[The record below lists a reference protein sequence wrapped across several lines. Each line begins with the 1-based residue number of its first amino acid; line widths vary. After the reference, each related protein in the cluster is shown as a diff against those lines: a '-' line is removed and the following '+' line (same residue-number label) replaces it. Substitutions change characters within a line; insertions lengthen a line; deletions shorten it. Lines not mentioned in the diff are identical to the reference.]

1 MLKIESLKILRD
13 DKLLSYDMNIEVGE
27 RVTLQGV
34 SGVGKTTLLL
44 CLAGFVNAESGSVSF
59 NGESLL
65 QLAADQR
72 PVAMLFQE
80 HNLFEHLSVIKNLTL
95 TLQAVSSEVIHA
107 EAEHLGVSELLHKM
121 PAQLSGGQRQ
131 RVALLR
137 SLLRPEPI
145 VLLDE
150 PFAELD
156 AKTRELAA
164 DWVQDKVEQA
174 GKTLLLVTHQDE
186 DVVRLSQRNIIITG

>member
-72 PVAMLFQE
+72 PVVMLFQE

-95 TLQAVSSEVIHA
+95 TLQAVSSEVIYA

-137 SLLRPEPI
+137 TLLRPEPI

>member
-1 MLKIESLKILRD
+1 MLKIEALKVRRD
-13 DKLLSYDMNIEVGE
+13 HKLLAYDMTIAPGE
-27 RVTLQGV
+27 RVTLQGE

-44 CLAGFVNAESGSVSF
+44 CLAGFVEAESGAVSF
-59 NGESLL
+59 NDEPLL
-65 QLAADQR
+65 TLPADRR

-80 HNLFEHLSVIKNLTL
+80 HNLFEHLSVIRNLTL
-95 TLQAVSSEVIHA
+95 ALQGVD
-107 EAEHLGVSELLHKM
+107 EALILTEAGRLGVDELLEKM

-137 SLLRPEPI
+137 TLLRPEPV

-164 DWVQDKVEQA
+164 DWVQEKVEA
-174 GKTLLLVTHQDE
+174 SGKTLILVTHQDE
-186 DVVRLSQRNIIITG
+186 DVARLSQRNIIITG

>member
-1 MLKIESLKILRD
+1 MLKVESLKVRRD
-13 DKLLSYDMNIEVGE
+13 HKLLAYDMAIAPGE
-27 RVTLQGV
+27 RVTLQGE

-44 CLAGFVNAESGSVSF
+44 CLAGFVAAESGAVSF
-59 NGESLL
+59 DGEPLL
-65 QLAADQR
+65 GLPADKR

-80 HNLFEHLSVIKNLTL
+80 HNLFEHLSVIRNLTL
-95 TLQAVSSEVIHA
+95 ALQGTDEVLIRA
-107 EAEHLGVSELLHKM
+107 EAEQLGVSELLEKM

-131 RVALLR
+131 RIALLR
-137 SLLRPEPI
+137 TLLRPEPV

-164 DWVQDKVEQA
+164 DWVQEKVEST

-186 DVVRLSQRNIIITG
+186 DVARLSQRNIIITG

>member
-1 MLKIESLKILRD
+1 MLKIKSLKIRRD
-13 DKLLSYDMNIEVGE
+13 HKLLNYDMTIAVGE
-27 RVTLQGV
+27 RVTLQGE

-44 CLAGFVNAESGSVSF
+44 CLAGFVEAEAGAVSF

-65 QLAADQR
+65 TLPADCR

-80 HNLFEHLSVIKNLTL
+80 HNLFEHLTVIRNLTL
-95 TLQAVSSEVIHA
+95 ALQAVSERVIHA
-107 EAEHLGVSELLHKM
+107 EAARLGVAGLLKKM

-131 RVALLR
+131 RIALLR
-137 SLLRPEPI
+137 TLLRPEPV

-164 DWVQDKVEQA
+164 DWVQEKVEEK

-186 DVVRLSQRNIIITG
+186 DVVRLSQRNIIIRG